1 MNEIMAQSCA
11 LLTKWAHAA
20 ASLRVV
26 PPPRNGRE
34 NTKKARVSL
43 GVDMDDD
50 EVLVIAQEL
59 HTVQVSL
66 MDRFRARYGSRV
78 RLVTISFET
87 RGWVET

>member
-1 MNEIMAQSCA
+1 MAELLLEDFKNEGYALPRPLISALGKPLIFWIMDAV
-11 LLTKWAHAA
+11 LT
-20 ASLRVV
+20 
-26 PPPRNGRE
+26 
-34 NTKKARVSL
+34 SL
-43 GVDMDDD
+43 GDDD